1 MPGQVTGDRPGGVR
15 RSLPLAA
22 LPTAPGPLVDTV
34 YSISVVDKAGRIG
47 DRSLIRSLGWVPG
60 TRLDMHERTGLI
72 LVRASADGV
81 HRVSDTGFATLPLTV
96 RRWCRMRAG
105 DRVLLAGYL
114 VTGMLVIHPLPVIHT
129 LLAEVYAQVYAQVY
143 AAVGGEGR

>member
-1 MPGQVTGDRPGGVR
+1 VLD
-15 RSLPLAA
+15 A
-22 LPTAPGPLVDTV
+22 V

-47 DRSLIRSLGWVPG
+47 DRSLVRSLGWVPG
-60 TRLDMHERTGLI
+60 TRLDMHERAGLI

-81 HRVSDTGFATLPLTV
+81 HRVSDTGFATLSLTV

-105 DRVLLAGYL
+105 DRVLLAGNL
-114 VTGMLVIHPLPVIHT
+114 VTGMLVIHPLPVMHA
-129 LLAEVYAQVYAQVY
+129 LLTAVHAQVY